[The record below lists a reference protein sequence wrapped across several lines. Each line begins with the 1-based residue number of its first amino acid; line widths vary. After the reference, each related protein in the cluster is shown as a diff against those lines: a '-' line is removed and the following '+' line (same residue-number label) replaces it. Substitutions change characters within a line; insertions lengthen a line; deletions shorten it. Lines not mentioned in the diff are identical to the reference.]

1 MGIRSGI
8 NLVDLPV
15 NPLNKLKLDIWYKV
29 LIPIGAIILLFA
41 IFTSNKELMLLGF
54 GFLLIG
60 LGEWKNTKWIMK
72 EQLASISGPY
82 RSWQQ
87 AIRKPDA
94 LGNLLNILGVLA
106 LIAWGLGFF
115 EIYHVVQ
122 N

>member
-1 MGIRSGI
+1 MS
-8 NLVDLPV
+8 DSPV

-54 GFLLIG
+54 GFLFIG
-60 LGEWKNTKWIMK
+60 LGEWKNTKWIMM
-72 EQLASISGPY
+72 EQNASAFGPY
-82 RSWQQ
+82 RSWQVP
-87 AIRKPDA
+87 IRKPDA
-94 LGNLLNILGVLA
+94 LGNLLDILGVLA

-115 EIYHVVQ
+115 DIIHVVQ